1 LILISRMGNGTTF
14 HFHTERLGEMAEDG
28 LLLLTASYK
37 LVSRNDQT
45 RVNPA
50 LTQYVCAVLKG
61 KVDKSLISSK
71 GARGE
76 AWDYSLRVTE
86 KKSHQNRGT
95 LLH

>member
-1 LILISRMGNGTTF
+1 
-14 HFHTERLGEMAEDG
+14 MAEDG

-86 KKSHQNRGT
+86 KITSKSWYIAALDTTKFDLDSG
-95 LLH
+95 